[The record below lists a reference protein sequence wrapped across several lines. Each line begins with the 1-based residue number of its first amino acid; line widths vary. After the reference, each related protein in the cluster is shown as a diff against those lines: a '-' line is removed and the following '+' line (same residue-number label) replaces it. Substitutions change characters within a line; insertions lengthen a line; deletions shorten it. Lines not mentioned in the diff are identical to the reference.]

1 MNWST
6 RKKWNFDSV
15 SAEMSK
21 YSRRSD
27 FQKAS
32 VAAYRFARINGML
45 DTHFQSKR
53 VTYTRKWTVEAVTT
67 EASKFSSRVDFYREN
82 GSAYNAA
89 KKLGLLDSL
98 FGFVRNQW
106 SEDSLRD
113 EASKY
118 SSRIEFYRKSGS
130 AYATA
135 LKRGMIGEL
144 FPERFG
150 GTDDDVIYIWLA
162 VGQVFNGNPVYKIGV
177 TSSRLGTIRI
187 EQVAKSLGVKFIT
200 VCQRV
205 VVSKA
210 SDIEKVLHGM
220 GESPMYVGFNGASEF
235 RSMSDTVLCEA
246 IAIINEA
253 V

>member
-32 VAAYRFARINGML
+32 VAAYRFARLHGML
-45 DTHFQSKR
+45 DTHFSKDHRGR
-53 VTYTRKWTVEAVTT
+53 VTKWTVDAITSEA
-67 EASKFSSRVDFYREN
+67 AKFHSRVEFYRGN
-82 GSAYNAA
+82 ASAYNAA
-89 KKLGLLDSL
+89 KKSGLLNSL
-98 FGFVRNQW
+98 FGFARNQW
-106 SEDSLRD
+106 SEDSLRN

-118 SSRIEFYRKSGS
+118 ASRIEFYRKSGS

-135 LKRGMIGEL
+135 LRKGMIGEL